1 MTDITTLLDAY
12 PALSAAERA
21 QVDAR
26 LADLPEWA
34 GALAEAHRLA
44 DLVDA
49 ATAPIDADALA
60 RHAVDRRMGL
70 ASDDDAIAEA
80 RARDP
85 ELDAEAERIEAHLR
99 DLEAGAED
107 PLRRYERLTGLFFSE
122 APAVGGDSLAA
133 RPLLDRPP
141 APPPRTTRWRAP
153 RWLAAAAVLL
163 VAYGA
168 AFAVSTATQPE
179 RARVAALT
187 DIDAVP
193 PSVLRGGD
201 PADAQAEELT
211 EALDAVHGARRS
223 VLGLF
228 PTYDAEALT
237 AAAARLGT
245 IADQAGPTSWIAQ
258 EARLAQGRVLLH
270 LGRDAEAA
278 RVLGGLV
285 EQGSYRGSVAR
296 RLLDALR
303 EGALPA
309 TP

>member
-107 PLRRYERLTGLFFSE
+107 PLRRYERLTGLFFAE
-122 APAVGGDSLAA
+122 APALGGDSLAA

-141 APPPRTTRWRAP
+141 APPPRATRWRAP

-187 DIDAVP
+187 DIDAAP
-193 PSVLRGGD
+193 PSVLRGGAT
-201 PADAQAEELT
+201 ADAEGLT
-211 EALDAVHGARRS
+211 EALDAVHEARSS

-228 PTYDAEALT
+228 PTYDADALT
-237 AAAARLGT
+237 AAAARLGA
-245 IADQAGPTSWIAQ
+245 IADQAEPASWIAQ

>member
-1 MTDITTLLDAY
+1 MTDIATLLDAY
-12 PALSAAERA
+12 PALSPAERA

-26 LADLPEWA
+26 LSDLPEWA
-34 GALAEAHRLA
+34 DALAEAHRLA

-60 RHAVDRRMGL
+60 RHAVDQRMGL
-70 ASDDDAIAEA
+70 TSDDDAVAEA
-80 RARDP
+80 RA
-85 ELDAEAERIEAHLR
+85 R

-133 RPLLDRPP
+133 RPLLDRPA

>member
-1 MTDITTLLDAY
+1 MTDIATLLDAY
-12 PALSAAERA
+12 PALSPAERA

-34 GALAEAHRLA
+34 DALAEAHRLA

-60 RHAVDRRMGL
+60 RHAVDQRMGL
-70 ASDDDAIAEA
+70 TSDDDAVAEA

-85 ELDAEAERIEAHLR
+85 ELDAEAGRIEAHLR

-107 PLRRYERLTGLFFSE
+107 PLRRYERLTGLFFAE
-122 APAVGGDSLAA
+122 APALGGDSLAA

-141 APPPRTTRWRAP
+141 APPPRATRWRAP
-153 RWLAAAAVLL
+153 RWLAAAAILL
-163 VAYGA
+163 VAYGS

-187 DIDAVP
+187 DIDAAP
-193 PSVLRGGD
+193 PSVLRGGAT
-201 PADAQAEELT
+201 ADAEGLT
-211 EALDAVHGARRS
+211 EALDAVHEARSS

-228 PTYDAEALT
+228 PTYDADALT
-237 AAAARLGT
+237 AAAARLGA
-245 IADQAGPTSWIAQ
+245 IADQAEPASWIAQ

>member
-1 MTDITTLLDAY
+1 MTDIATLLDAY
-12 PALSAAERA
+12 PALSPAERA

-26 LADLPEWA
+26 LSDLPEWA
-34 GALAEAHRLA
+34 DALAEAHRLA

-60 RHAVDRRMGL
+60 RHAVDQRMGL
-70 ASDDDAIAEA
+70 TSDDDAVAEA

-85 ELDAEAERIEAHLR
+85 ELDAEAGRIEAHLR

-187 DIDAVP
+187 DIDAAP
-193 PSVLRGGD
+193 PSVLRGGAT
-201 PADAQAEELT
+201 ADAEGLT
-211 EALDAVHGARRS
+211 EALDAVHEARSS

-228 PTYDAEALT
+228 PTYDADALT
-237 AAAARLGT
+237 AAAARLGA
-245 IADQAGPTSWIAQ
+245 IADQADPASWIAQ